1 MSVFTLASIAERVEG
16 VLEGDGSVPVRG
28 VAGLREAMEGDISFL
43 ANPRYARLV
52 SETGAAAVLVARE
65 YDEDAP
71 CALIRVENPSAAFAR
86 ISLLF
91 AAPDPEYVPGV
102 HPTAVVGDRVTLG
115 KDVYVGPQCV
125 VEEGASIGD
134 RTQLIAHVYIGRNAR
149 IGADNRI
156 YPNVTVREGTITG
169 ERVII
174 HSSAVI
180 GSDGFG
186 YDVDDKGVR
195 TKIPQKGIVEIG
207 NDAEIGAATTIDRAR
222 FGRTVI
228 GRGVK
233 IDNLAQIAHNVVIGD
248 HAVIVSQVGI
258 SGSTVIG
265 KHAILAGQTGVAG
278 HLVIGDGVIAEGRSG
293 ITKDIPAGQ
302 MVYGY
307 PAQPRARAA
316 RLHAHV
322 QRLPELKERVA
333 KLEARLKA
341 LEERGGYTIL

>member
-1 MSVFTLASIAERVEG
+1 MSPFTLAIIAERVGG
-16 VLEGDGSVPVRG
+16 VLEGDGAVPICG
-28 VAGLREAMEGDISFL
+28 VAGLREALEGDISFL
-43 ANPRYARLV
+43 ANPRYAPMV
-52 SETGAAAVLVARE
+52 GGTHASAVFVVRE
-65 YDEDAP
+65 YDGKAP
-71 CALIRVENPSAAFAR
+71 CALIRVENPSAAFAQ

-91 AAPDPEYVPGV
+91 AAPDPEFPPGV
-102 HPTAVVGDRVTLG
+102 HPSAVVNDHVTIG
-115 KDVYVGPQCV
+115 KEVYVGPQCV
-125 VEEGASIGD
+125 IEEGARIGD
-134 RTQLIAHVYIGRNAR
+134 RTALIAHVYIGHHAR

-156 YPNVTVREGTITG
+156 YPNVTVREGGITG

-207 NDAEIGAATTIDRAR
+207 NDVEIGAATTIDRAR

-228 GRGVK
+228 GNGVK
-233 IDNLAQIAHNVVIGD
+233 IDNLVQIAHNVVIGD

-265 KHAILAGQTGVAG
+265 RHAILAGQTGVAG
-278 HLVIGDGVIAEGRSG
+278 HLVVGDRVIAEGRSG
-293 ITKDIPAGQ
+293 ITKDVPPGQ

-307 PAQPRARAA
+307 PAQPRAQAA
-316 RLHAHV
+316 RLHAHM
-322 QRLPELKERVA
+322 QRLPKLKQKVVE
-333 KLEARLKA
+333 LEARLNA
-341 LEERGGYTIL
+341 LEAREG